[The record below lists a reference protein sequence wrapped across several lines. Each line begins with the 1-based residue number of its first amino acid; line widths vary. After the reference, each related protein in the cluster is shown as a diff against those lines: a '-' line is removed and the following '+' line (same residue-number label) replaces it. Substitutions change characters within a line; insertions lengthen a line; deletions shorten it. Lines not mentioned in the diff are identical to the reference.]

1 MENNTHATQDNGR
14 QPLNRRRFLATTTFA
29 GAGLVLLSNEQ
40 SARLH
45 AQSAGVPT
53 NRASG
58 NAINIAVVGCGAQ
71 GQILLDNIDAIVKE
85 KAINLKLKA
94 LCDIW
99 PYQLQS
105 SVNRQKSRGFADF
118 QGYRD
123 IDEMLE
129 KEKSLDAV
137 FVATPDFL
145 HAEHTNKSLKAGK
158 HVYCEKMMANNI
170 ENARSM
176 VRTMKET
183 GKLLQIG
190 HQRRSNPNYRYAYN
204 VLLKQNKILGRI
216 MNANAQWNRAVA
228 TDLTMP
234 KKGALTP
241 EELKRAGFE
250 NAHEFRNWRWFKK
263 YSSGPISD
271 LGAHQID
278 ILNWVFGRPHSV
290 IAAGGVDYYTTHEWY
305 DNVMCIFDYKTPEGM
320 ARAYYQVLTTTSSG
334 GGYFENFMGLE
345 GSLKLSEQSQH
356 IKVYAELAS
365 KDKFEALAAKKIL
378 LADTT
383 PPAKAAKPSDGVADT
398 RDTPPAAQFDLPS
411 RTGAKMI
418 HQFHVEN
425 FLKTVRGDPGVKLNC
440 DGEHAFESEA
450 PIFRV
455 NEAVAAEKKLFYSD
469 ADFAV

>member
-1 MENNTHATQDNGR
+1 MENNTHTTPDNT
-14 QPLNRRRFLATTTFA
+14 PTLNRRRFLATSTLA
-29 GAGLVLLSNEQ
+29 GAGLVLLSKGE
-40 SARLH
+40 SARLN
-45 AQSAGVPT
+45 AQSAGAAS

-71 GQILLDNIDAIVKE
+71 GQVLLDNIGAIFKE
-85 KAINLKLKA
+85 KAISFQLKA
-94 LCDIW
+94 VCDIW
-99 PYQLQS
+99 PYQLKAA
-105 SVNRQKSRGFADF
+105 VNRQKSRGFTEV

-123 IDEMLE
+123 IDDMLE

-145 HAEHTNKSLKAGK
+145 HAEHTNKALKAGK

-216 MNANAQWNRAVA
+216 TNANAQWNRAV
-228 TDLTMP
+228 TPDLTMP
-234 KKGALTP
+234 RKDGLTP
-241 EELKRAGFE
+241 EEFKRAGYE

-305 DNVMCIFDYKTPEGM
+305 DNVMCIFDYKTPDGV

-334 GGYFENFMGLE
+334 GGYFENFMGID

-356 IKVYAELAS
+356 IKVYGEANAKEKFKAFADRKLLI
-365 KDKFEALAAKKIL
+365 KDDA
-378 LADTT
+378 
-383 PPAKAAKPSDGVADT
+383 PPAKSNKPSDGVADG
-398 RDTPPAAQFDLPS
+398 RDSPMPDQYDLPS
-411 RTGAKMI
+411 RLGAKMI
-418 HQFHVEN
+418 HQFHIEN

-440 DGEHAFESEA
+440 DAEHAFESEA

-455 NEAVAAEKKLFYSD
+455 NEAVAAEKKLFYSE
-469 ADFAV
+469 ADFAI